1 QSQSSRH
8 SLGFM
13 LPLPIGPMRSLT
25 FLLAFASLTRAC
37 LPGLGLPGF
46 GYNPYNPLGGLG
58 LGGVGGLGYPYGGY
72 GRVGPFRSQANHDQI
87 RNPSVLNC
95 ATLDESCR
103 WSNTNEEE
111 MDWVSGKNLPDVQ
124 RWHSTLAS
132 SILPDMGAGALIS
145 AQRRAWDGGQLV
157 SDTLPCVS
165 PGLRLTVTAWKSRIG
180 QLEMQPKLQVCSRN
194 VKEARFPLVNCI
206 EVEVRNGVPVTTPVP
221 TPNDAAAPGQVVL
234 LGNNFAASEGGALFV
249 QDIQLEGI
257 LDCTSSRTADHHPT
271 LVDPLVMPSSSFG
284 GSIGDDRP
292 VAAPQP
298 VALPKYS
305 TIERHSIEPIDAP
318 ANPFKSF
325 APAPSSPVVP
335 QPISNEISSASSSDT
350 PSALFDTCLAISCDA
365 TDYLNCN
372 FWRSSG
378 GNQWE
383 IASAKRVASPKTSIT
398 SSPGGAERFLVAPF
412 TDDKEKQFVLV
423 SEIVTIPANTEVY
436 FCFYEYFSSRSFGL
450 SICTDD
456 NECFYKRNGVE
467 NLEEAPE
474 WKVRCTKMPPGSYEL
489 RVHAEN
495 HGSERG
501 ELGFLPVRLSK
512 DNLASSL
519 IC

>member
-1 QSQSSRH
+1 MMRCV
-8 SLGFM
+8 SL
-13 LPLPIGPMRSLT
+13 
-25 FLLAFASLTRAC
+25 LLAFSSLSHAC
-37 LPGLGLPGF
+37 LPGLGL

-58 LGGVGGLGYPYGGY
+58 LGGLGGLGYPYGGY

-132 SILPDMGAGALIS
+132 SNVPDMGAGALIS
-145 AQRRAWDGGQLV
+145 AQRRGWEGGQLV

-165 PGLRLTVTAWKSRIG
+165 PGLRLTATGWKSRIG
-180 QLEMQPKLQVCSRN
+180 QLETQPKLQVCSRN
-194 VKEARFPLVNCI
+194 VKEARFPLINCI
-206 EVEVRNGVPVTTPVP
+206 EMEVRNGMPVTVPVP
-221 TPNDAAAPGQVVL
+221 TPNDAAAPAQIIL
-234 LGNNFAASEGGALFV
+234 YGNNFAAPEGGAIFV
-249 QDIQLEGI
+249 QDIQVDGI
-257 LDCTSSRTADHHPT
+257 LDCTTARAADQHPT
-271 LVDPLVMPSSSFG
+271 LVDPLPMPSFG
-284 GSIGDDRP
+284 GSIADDRP

-298 VALPKYS
+298 ASIPKYS
-305 TIERHSIEPIDAP
+305 TLERNSIEAIDAP
-318 ANPFKSF
+318 SASFKSLS
-325 APAPSSPVVP
+325 SSPVVP
-335 QPISNEISSASSSDT
+335 SPLISNDLSPSSSDT
-350 PSALFDTCLAISCDA
+350 PSGLFDTCLAISCDA

-383 IASAKRVASPKTSIT
+383 IASAKRVSSPKTSIT

-412 TDDKEKQFVLV
+412 TDEKEKQFMLV
-423 SEIVTIPANTEVY
+423 SETVSIPSNTEVY
-436 FCFYEYFSSRSFGL
+436 FCFYEYFSSRSFAL

-456 NECFYKRNGVE
+456 NECFYKKNGVE
-467 NLEEAPE
+467 SLEELPE
-474 WKVRCTKMPPGSYEL
+474 WKVRCTKMPPGNYEL

-495 HGSERG
+495 FGTEKG

-512 DNLASSL
+512 DNLASNL

>member
-1 QSQSSRH
+1 
-8 SLGFM
+8 
-13 LPLPIGPMRSLT
+13 MRSLS
-25 FLLAFASLTRAC
+25 FLLAFSSLTRAC

-58 LGGVGGLGYPYGGY
+58 LGGIGSPLGYPYGAY

-95 ATLDESCR
+95 PTLDEGCR

-132 SILPDMGAGALIS
+132 SIMPELGAGALIS
-145 AQRRAWDGGQLV
+145 AQRRGWEGGQLV

-180 QLEMQPKLQVCSRN
+180 QLETQPKLQVCSRN
-194 VKEARFPLVNCI
+194 VKEARFPLINCI
-206 EVEVRNGVPVTTPVP
+206 EVEIRNGVPVTTAVP
-221 TPNDAAAPGQVVL
+221 TPNDASAPGQVIL
-234 LGNNFAASEGGALFV
+234 YGNNFAAPEGGALFV
-249 QDIQLEGI
+249 QDIQLDGT
-257 LDCTSSRTADHHPT
+257 LDCTSTRGGDQHPT
-271 LVDPLVMPSSSFG
+271 LVEPLVMPSFG
-284 GSIGDDRP
+284 GQIGDDRP

-298 VALPKYS
+298 VAIPKYS
-305 TIERHSIEPIDAP
+305 TIERNSIEPIDAAP
-318 ANPFKSF
+318 ASPFKSF
-325 APAPSSPVVP
+325 VAPSIP
-335 QPISNEISSASSSDT
+335 QPISNDLAPSSASDT
-350 PSALFDTCLAISCDA
+350 PSGLFDTCLAISCDA

-383 IASAKRVASPKTSIT
+383 IASAKRAVTPKAAIT

-412 TDDKEKQFVLV
+412 TDDKEKQFTLV
-423 SEIVTIPANTEVY
+423 SETVSIPSNTEVF
-436 FCFYEYFSSRSFGL
+436 FCFYEYFSSRSFAL

-456 NECFYKRNGVE
+456 NECFYKKNGVE
-467 NLEEAPE
+467 GLDEAPE
-474 WKVRCTKMPPGSYEL
+474 WKVRCTKMPPGNYES
-489 RVHAEN
+489 R
-495 HGSERG
+495 R
-501 ELGFLPVRLSK
+501 K
-512 DNLASSL
+512 DDEE
-519 IC
+519 

>member
-1 QSQSSRH
+1 
-8 SLGFM
+8 
-13 LPLPIGPMRSLT
+13 MRSIS
-25 FLLAFASLTRAC
+25 LLLPFFSLAQAC
-37 LPGLGLPGF
+37 LPGIGF

-58 LGGVGGLGYPYGGY
+58 LGGLGGLGYPYNAY

-111 MDWVSGKNLPDVQ
+111 MDWVSGKNHPDVA
-124 RWHSTLAS
+124 RWHSTLS
-132 SILPDMGAGALIS
+132 SSTVPDIGAGALIS
-145 AQRRAWDGGQLV
+145 AQRRGWEGGQLV
-157 SDTLPCVS
+157 SDSLPCIS

-180 QLEMQPKLQVCSRN
+180 QMETQPKLQVCSRN
-194 VKEARFPLVNCI
+194 VKEARFPLINCI
-206 EVEVRNGVPVTTPVP
+206 EVDVRNGMPVTVAVP
-221 TPNDAAAPGQVVL
+221 TPNDAGTPGQIVL
-234 LGNNFAASEGGALFV
+234 YGNNFAAPEGGALFV
-249 QDIQLEGI
+249 QDIQLDGI
-257 LDCTSSRTADHHPT
+257 LDCASARNGDQHPT
-271 LVDPLVMPSSSFG
+271 LVEPLAMPSFG

-298 VALPKYS
+298 VSIPKYS
-305 TIERHSIEPIDAP
+305 TIERNSIEPIDAP

-325 APAPSSPVVP
+325 ASSAQVAP
-335 QPISNEISSASSSDT
+335 QPISNDLSPSSSSEV
-350 PSALFDTCLAISCDA
+350 PSGLFDTCLAISCDA

-383 IASAKRVASPKTSIT
+383 IASSKRVATPKAAIT
-398 SSPGGAERFLVAPF
+398 TSPGGAERFLVAPF
-412 TDDKEKQFVLV
+412 TDDKEKQFTLV
-423 SEIVTIPANTEVY
+423 SETVSIPATTEVF
-436 FCFYEYFSSRSFGL
+436 FCFYEYFSSRSFAL

-495 HGSERG
+495 FGSERG

-512 DNLASSL
+512 DNLASNL